1 MSIPQ
6 AVVGN
11 VETSTEVVPSVSIE
25 NFLNMRKSALDRYA
39 RALALL
45 QEAEDITAAAHLGRV
60 RIEIR
65 TGSRDGCPVL
75 APEATDVIRRELDKG
90 AWGYLMGESG
100 LRTFL
105 DATARREWDE
115 QVYKGQVPELSRETI
130 QATFI
135 RMYLRRREMFE
146 RGVIA
151 CFRRLSWD
159 YKTNQP
165 FKFGKRI
172 VLGYLFSIYGHGT
185 SRSMHLRREA
195 TDELDDLLR
204 VFHVLDKQPE
214 PDHRQGMWYGISG
227 AVQAGQSEY
236 EGTYLH
242 IRWYLKGSAHV
253 TFKRL
258 DLVDQLNDILARYCP
273 DALPAPGAWGGR

>member
-1 MSIPQ
+1 MSTPEAI
-6 AVVGN
+6 VEN
-11 VETSTEVVPSVSIE
+11 METSTEVVPSVSIE
-25 NFLNMRKSALDRYA
+25 NLLNMRTSALERYT

-65 TGSRDGCPVL
+65 TSAREGCPVV
-75 APEATDVIRRELDKG
+75 AAEAASVVTQELDKG

-100 LRTFL
+100 LRTFM
-105 DATARREWDE
+105 DATARRKWDE
-115 QVYKGQVPELSRETI
+115 QVYKGEVPELSRQNIE
-130 QATFI
+130 ATFTTMH
-135 RMYLRRREMFE
+135 RLRGEMFE

-185 SRSMHLRREA
+185 SRSMHLRHEA
-195 TDELDDLLR
+195 TDQLDDLVR
-204 VFHVLDKQPE
+204 VFHVLDNQPE
-214 PDHRQGMWYGISG
+214 PDHRQGMRYQISD
-227 AVQAGQSEY
+227 AVHARQSEY
-236 EGTYLH
+236 ESTYLQ

-253 TFKRL
+253 TFKRA
-258 DLVDQLNDILARYCP
+258 DLVDQLNTILARHYP
-273 DALPAPGAWGGR
+273 HALPAPRA